1 MLRSLCEGGWDGT
14 EGVSGAAAGLLT
26 LPRVPLCPL
35 VAAAAA
41 VDAIE
46 GPNTACQEGCP
57 STAPALPC
65 SAQER
70 ICDGAQDSWAL
81 KLLPTELLQARYGA
95 SSRWLVQGPP
105 VPPQALQI
113 LMSSNEPRCQ
123 KWSTF
128 KQFESIS
135 YANVTSQCYVPKT
148 FDPLSNNQ
156 PGRCF
161 MTREVQRPLAAQS
174 H

>member
-1 MLRSLCEGGWDGT
+1 MLHNKSRGKWDGT
-14 EGVSGAAAGLLT
+14 EGFSGAAAVLLT
-26 LPRVPLCPL
+26 LPRVPLCPF

-81 KLLPTELLQARYGA
+81 KILHIELLQAR
-95 SSRWLVQGPP
+95 
-105 VPPQALQI
+105 
-113 LMSSNEPRCQ
+113 
-123 KWSTF
+123 
-128 KQFESIS
+128 
-135 YANVTSQCYVPKT
+135 
-148 FDPLSNNQ
+148 
-156 PGRCF
+156 
-161 MTREVQRPLAAQS
+161 
-174 H
+174 